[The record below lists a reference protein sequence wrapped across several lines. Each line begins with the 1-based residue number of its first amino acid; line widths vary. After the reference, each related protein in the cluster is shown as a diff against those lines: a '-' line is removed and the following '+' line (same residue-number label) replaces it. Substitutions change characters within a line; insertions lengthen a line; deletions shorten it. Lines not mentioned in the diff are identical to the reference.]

1 MQEILQKQ
9 GMIGG
14 KQMRF
19 RCRKTPINL
28 LSIQVFG
35 AGGSP
40 QLQSKSVTPSASTQ
54 YVYPSSRYDGL
65 SQVTVNGDSNLIA
78 SNIKK
83 GTTIFNV
90 SRTLEAAYINN
101 LYVDRKATVSTD
113 QLSITLQ
120 SYYPDISSVSGYIIY
135 SLYKSSTN
143 FSSTPTVMHMSYFNG
158 GSNYECG
165 VCQYGQKSG
174 SSMQIDFVRV
184 GLRKDFTVSSD
195 KRTVT
200 FPSFQMYGDWYYYN
214 TSTTYYIFMAYT
226 Y

>member
-1 MQEILQKQ
+1 MLTSTSTQTYAPSS
-9 GMIGG
+9 GMDG
-14 KQMRF
+14 F
-19 RCRKTPINL
+19 
-28 LSIQVFG
+28 SSV
-35 AGGSP
+35 
-40 QLQSKSVTPSASTQ
+40 SVTPNLQTKN
-54 YVYPSSRYDGL
+54 VTPSSQ
-65 SQVTVNGDSNLIA
+65 SQSITPTSGYCRLKSVIVSGDSNLIA

-90 SRTLEAAYINN
+90 SRTLQAAYANN

-120 SYYPDISSVSGYIIY
+120 SYYPDISSVDGYIIY
-135 SLYKSSTN
+135 SLYKASTN

-158 GSNYECG
+158 GSSYECG
-165 VCQYGQKSG
+165 VCQYGYKSG
-174 SSMQIDFVRV
+174 NSMQIDFVRH

-214 TSTTYYIFMAYT
+214 TSTTYYIFMTYT

>member
-1 MQEILQKQ
+1 MLTSTSTQTYAPSS
-9 GMIGG
+9 GMDG
-14 KQMRF
+14 F
-19 RCRKTPINL
+19 SSVSVTPN
-28 LSIQVFG
+28 
-35 AGGSP
+35 
-40 QLQSKSVTPSASTQ
+40 LQSKNVTPS
-54 YVYPSSRYDGL
+54 
-65 SQVTVNGDSNLIA
+65 SQSQSITPTSGYCRLKNVIVSGDSNLIA

-90 SRTLEAAYINN
+90 SRTLEAAYTNN

-135 SLYKSSTN
+135 SLYQSSTD

-158 GSNYECG
+158 RFGYECG

-174 SSMQIDFVRV
+174 NSMQIDFVRF
-184 GLRKDFTVSSD
+184 GLRKGFTVSSD

-214 TSTTYYIFMAYT
+214 TNTTYYIFMAYS